1 MTIQAIAASSG
12 VQPGTTAPGTTAPK
26 PAQTMDSS
34 MFMSL
39 LVTQLKNQDPSA
51 PMDTNQMMSQTV
63 QLSMMEKMTE
73 LTTDAKES
81 FSLQMRTA
89 AAQIIGHNVSYALA
103 DGTKGSGV
111 ASSVSFAAG
120 TPTVAVGGVNVPLDS
135 ISGMTAAS
143 SPATATP
150 TA

>member
-1 MTIQAIAASSG
+1 MTIPAIPASSR
-12 VQPGTTAPGTTAPK
+12 VQPGTTSGAMAPK
-26 PAQTMDSS
+26 PAQTMDSN

-51 PMDTNQMMSQTV
+51 PMDTNQMMNQTV

-73 LTTDAKES
+73 LTAESKES
-81 FSLQMRTA
+81 FSLQMRSA
-89 AAQIIGHNVSYALA
+89 AAKVIGKNVSYVLA

-135 ISGMTAAS
+135 ISGMTAA
-143 SPATATP
+143 AKP
-150 TA
+150 TT